1 MKRTYTITIDDSV
14 LLPSPRGEQS
24 RILAHPLPSML
35 KKLKVGESFAWPEGA
50 ATDWN
55 TLRSIASKW
64 GRKNQMK
71 FATRQI
77 KKRGGGFALRFW
89 RTA

>member
-1 MKRTYTITIDDSV
+1 MKRTYTIVIDDSV

-35 KKLKVGESFAWPEGA
+35 KKLKVGESFAWPENA
-50 ATDWN
+50 VTDWN

-71 FATRQI
+71 FSTRQI

>member
-1 MKRTYTITIDDSV
+1 MKRTYTIVIDDSV

-24 RILAHPLPSML
+24 RILAHPLPAML
-35 KKLKVGESFAWPEGA
+35 KKLNVGESFAWPETAGG
-50 ATDWN
+50 DWN

-64 GRKNQMK
+64 GRKNKMK

-77 KKRGGGFALRFW
+77 VTNGKKKLRFW

>member
-1 MKRTYTITIDDSV
+1 MQRTYTITIDDSV

-24 RILAHPLPSML
+24 RILAHPLPFML
-35 KKLKVGESFAWPEGA
+35 KKLKVGESFTWPECA
-50 ATDWN
+50 KTDWN

-64 GRKNQMK
+64 GRKNQMR

-77 KKRGGGFALRFW
+77 KKRGGGFVLRFW
-89 RTA
+89 RTL

>member
-1 MKRTYTITIDDSV
+1 
-14 LLPSPRGEQS
+14 
-24 RILAHPLPSML
+24 ML
-35 KKLKVGESFAWPEGA
+35 GKLQVGESFTWPEA
-50 ATDWN
+50 TTDWN

-77 KKRGGGFALRFW
+77 KKRGGGFVLRFW
-89 RTA
+89 RIL

>member
-1 MKRTYTITIDDSV
+1 MRRTYTIVIDDSV

-24 RILAHPLPSML
+24 RILAHPLPAML
-35 KKLKVGESFAWPEGA
+35 KKLKVGESFTWPECA
-50 ATDWN
+50 QTDWN

-64 GRKNQMK
+64 GRKNGMR

-77 KKRGGGFALRFW
+77 KKRDGGFVLRIW

>member
-24 RILAHPLPSML
+24 RILAHPLPAML
-35 KKLKVGESFAWPEGA
+35 KKLEVGESFTWPEDA
-50 ATDWN
+50 VTDWN

-77 KKRGGGFALRFW
+77 KKRGGEFVLRFW

>member
-1 MKRTYTITIDDSV
+1 MKRTYTIVIDDSV

-35 KKLKVGESFAWPEGA
+35 KKLEVGESFTWPECA
-50 ATDWN
+50 KTDWN

-64 GRKNQMK
+64 GRKNKMK

-77 KKRGGGFALRFW
+77 KKRGGGFVLRFW
-89 RTA
+89 RIQ